1 MTEKTR
7 PLRADAARNR
17 ARVLRVAYETFAE
30 EGAGVP
36 IDEIA
41 RRAGVGAGTVY
52 RHFPTKESLLQAI
65 VADRM
70 HQVVERARTQAETDP
85 GEGLYAFLFQMAEQG
100 ASDLGFSDALAGTG
114 FDLAEALPD
123 AEREFMGMVADILA
137 RAQRAGTVRP
147 DVRAADVKTLIVG
160 LQAMRRFRD
169 DDELMRRVYPVIR
182 AGLAVPGSPAGAP
195 SNPDTAA
202 GTTSR

>member
-1 MTEKTR
+1 MTERSR

-17 ARVLRVAYETFAE
+17 ARVLQVAYETFAE
-30 EGAGVP
+30 EGATVP

-52 RHFPTKESLLQAI
+52 RHFPTKESLFQAI

-70 HQVVERARTQAETDP
+70 RQVVDRARAQAAADP

-100 ASDLGFSDALAGTG
+100 ASDLGLTDAFAGIG

-123 AEREFMGMVADILA
+123 AEHEFMGMMAEILDQ
-137 RAQRAGTVRP
+137 AQRAGTVRA
-147 DVRAADVKTLIVG
+147 DVTAADIKTLIVG
-160 LQAMRRFRD
+160 LQAMRRFRGD
-169 DDELMRRVYPVIR
+169 GELMRRVYPVIR
-182 AGLAVPGSPAGAP
+182 AGLAVPNPAE
-195 SNPDTAA
+195 
-202 GTTSR
+202 TST

>member
-1 MTEKTR
+1 MTERSR

-17 ARVLRVAYETFAE
+17 ARVLQVAYETFAQ
-30 EGAGVP
+30 EGAAVP

-52 RHFPTKESLLQAI
+52 RHFPTKESLFQAI

-70 HQVVERARTQAETDP
+70 HQVIERALAQAAADP

-100 ASDLGFSDALAGTG
+100 ATDLGLTDAVAGVG

-123 AEREFMGMVADILA
+123 AERKFMDTVADILA
-137 RAQRAGTVRP
+137 RSQRAGTVRS
-147 DVRAADVKTLIVG
+147 DVDAADIKTLIVG
-160 LQAMRRFRD
+160 LQAMRRFRGD
-169 DDELMRRVYPVIR
+169 SELMHRVYPLIR
-182 AGLAVPGSPAGAP
+182 AGLAVPEPPRSA
-195 SNPDTAA
+195 
-202 GTTSR
+202 